1 MEDKIN
7 NPVHYTKWNIEPIDY
22 ITSNDMNFL
31 EWNIIKYITRYKF
44 KNWEED
50 LKKAQFYLNKLIEWF
65 SKK

>member
-1 MEDKIN
+1 
-7 NPVHYTKWNIEPIDY
+7 
-22 ITSNDMNFL
+22 MNFL